1 MSPNTSVDFSNHNS
15 EKIKDHKV
23 GVFPR
28 LKKKFS
34 MNRSNDTVYKKN
46 LLKATTSKTENLSEG
61 LFFEDILNS
70 IL

>member
-1 MSPNTSVDFSNHNS
+1 
-15 EKIKDHKV
+15 
-23 GVFPR
+23 
-28 LKKKFS
+28 